1 MGDDQQAT
9 EEATR
14 LAKIWAGRRFS
25 IRGRVGGS
33 ICVNQD
39 DGKVSTATEGTAS
52 RFVIEQGPLPNTI
65 AFRVVGTQKYL
76 TNIMYGDRHRQST
89 AEVLAA
95 AKFLL
100 PDHIPT
106 IIDYAIGRPTDE
118 TNFEGPGYNYS
129 PMNAQDGPP
138 TKLQLFELESVSGPC
153 LEPTG
158 GLSGGNTQFLK
169 VLIFWVMKC
178 GISTHRPQQA
188 QQCIVRR
195 VICKSNNSKLPQ

>member
-138 TKLQLFELESVSGPC
+138 TKLQLFELESVHGSASHVAFG
-153 LEPTG
+153 
-158 GLSGGNTQFLK
+158 
-169 VLIFWVMKC
+169 
-178 GISTHRPQQA
+178 
-188 QQCIVRR
+188 VRSLFGTYWR
-195 VICKSNNSKLPQ
+195 SQWWEHTVSQSPHLLGDEMWYFDQ